1 MSTSEIIALVISGGS
16 LVVSIVALVRD
27 FCTRKKVDE
36 LTNLQIESL
45 KAEKEK
51 QSKAIVHGYIEGGY
65 FVVQNS
71 GEAHAKNVRCKGWED
86 WEDGAEIDT
95 IAPHDGY
102 KIDLCLTKD
111 SPSQCCFTI
120 VWDDDSGKD
129 HMWSNTLN
137 ID

>member
-51 QSKAIVHGYIEGGY
+51 QSKAILYGYIDGDHFYVE
-65 FVVQNS
+65 NS
-71 GEAHAKNVRCKGWED
+71 GEAAASNVRIDGWGD
-86 WEDGAEIDT
+86 YDLGYLPA
-95 IAPHDGY
+95 HDFRSF
-102 KIDLCLTKD
+102 DLCLTKD
-111 SPSQCCFTI
+111 SPSQSTFKIT
-120 VWDDDSGKD
+120 WDDESGKGYV
-129 HMWSNTLN
+129 WEKTLN
-137 ID
+137 MYRD

>member
-51 QSKAIVHGYIEGGY
+51 QSKAILYGYIDGDHFYVE
-65 FVVQNS
+65 NS
-71 GEAHAKNVRCKGWED
+71 GEAAASNVRIEGWGD
-86 WEDGAEIDT
+86 YDLGYLPA
-95 IAPHDGY
+95 HDFHSF
-102 KIDLCLTKD
+102 DLGLTKD
-111 SPSQCCFTI
+111 SPSQSTFKIT
-120 VWDDDSGKD
+120 WDDESGKG
-129 HMWSNTLN
+129 HVWEETLN
-137 ID
+137 MYRE